1 MVMSDFKPGDLVWMW
16 DSVAGQPASGIVLE
30 VQESFSSPTLVPR
43 DSVFQYAVLAN
54 GRRRLLCEDRLKR
67 SREDCKWPALFTED
81 VVTVQ
86 PMTAPVS
93 EGLFEWKRKGEDD
106 E

>member
-1 MVMSDFKPGDLVWMW
+1 MSGFKLGDLVWWW
-16 DSVAGQPASGIVLE
+16 DTTAGQPASGIVLE
-30 VQESFSSPTLVPR
+30 VQEAPGTTGPILVPC
-43 DSVFQYAVLAN
+43 DSVFQYAVFTN
-54 GRRRLLCEDRLKR
+54 GRRRLLSEDRLKR

-81 VVTVQ
+81 VVSAQ

-93 EGLFEWKRKGEDD
+93 EGLFEWKRKGESN

>member
-1 MVMSDFKPGDLVWMW
+1 MSGRTGGPT
-16 DSVAGQPASGIVLE
+16 SGIVLE
-30 VQESFSSPTLVPR
+30 VQEADGVSTPQSPH
-43 DSVFQYAVLAN
+43 QYVVLTD
-54 GRRRLLCEDRLKR
+54 GQRMFLRSDRLKR
-67 SREDCKWPALFTED
+67 SREDCKWPAL
-81 VVTVQ
+81 VTDDIVCAQ